1 MAVAAVCLLVMVV
14 TTLADA
20 LGRYFFGGALNGAA
34 EVVGF
39 LLAFTI
45 FLALPAITRDRGHIS
60 VGMLHARFGPL
71 GRKIGRSVEHV
82 GTVAGLGLICW
93 LVFDQAERA
102 RAGGDFLVNLDIV
115 VYPLLYPLAALIA
128 VAIIGYLRCLDCDQD
143 GGGTDGGAP

>member
-1 MAVAAVCLLVMVV
+1 MAAAAVCLFVMAV

-20 LGRYFFGGALNGAA
+20 LGRYFFGGALSGAA

-45 FLALPAITRDRGHIS
+45 FLALPATTRDRGHIS
-60 VGMLHARFGPL
+60 VGMLHARFGPT
-71 GRKIGRSVEHV
+71 GQRISRFVEHL
-82 GTVAGLGLICW
+82 GTAAGLGLICW

-115 VYPLLYPLAALIA
+115 VYPFIYPLAALIA
-128 VAIIGYLRCLDCDQD
+128 VAIIGYLRSLDRDAD
-143 GGGTDGGAP
+143 RTDGRAT

>member
-1 MAVAAVCLLVMVV
+1 MAV

-20 LGRYFFGGALNGAA
+20 LGRYFFGGALSGAA

-45 FLALPAITRDRGHIS
+45 FLALPAITHDRGHIS
-60 VGMLHARFGPL
+60 VGMLHARFGPT
-71 GRKIGRSVEHV
+71 GRKIGRSVEHA

-102 RAGGDFLVNLDIV
+102 RASGDFLVNLDIV
-115 VYPLLYPLAALIA
+115 VYPFIYPLAVLIA
-128 VAIIGYLRCLDCDQD
+128 FAIVGYLRSLNRDLD
-143 GGGTDGGAP
+143 GSDGGAP